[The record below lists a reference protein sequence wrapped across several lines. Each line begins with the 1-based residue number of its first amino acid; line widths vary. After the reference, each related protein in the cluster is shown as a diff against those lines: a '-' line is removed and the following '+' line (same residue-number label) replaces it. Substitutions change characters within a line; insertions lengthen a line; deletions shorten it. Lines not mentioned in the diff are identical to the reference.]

1 MITLRQHIELTGLI
15 KDESALQ
22 TYLKSLGPVESVILS
37 RQIQE
42 TYPLK
47 KIEVDYDS
55 LPFKAHTKVFDLVLG
70 QFIMIEQIFTGKE
83 DIPKHLFDYAVLRLI
98 LRPKHHTEFD
108 NTNKKEE
115 EENSNAILDLDAQT
129 AISVLADFVEDRN
142 KTLFTE
148 FAGVFYE
155 VKEGEEEEEKKED
168 EETQESTFEY
178 KFKEQ
183 WYWYNIVR
191 RLGGENILN
200 YDKVYML
207 KMEAVLP
214 ELSFLIQKAKV
225 DKAQE
230 FRNRAGRG
238 L

>member
-1 MITLRQHIELTGLI
+1 MITLRQHIEITSFS
-15 KDESALQ
+15 KDETALRN
-22 TYLKSLGPVESVILS
+22 YSRSLGPLESVMLS
-37 RQIQE
+37 RDIKE

-47 KIEVDYDS
+47 KIDVDYES
-55 LPFKAHTKVFDLVLG
+55 LPFNAHKRVFDLVLG
-70 QFIMIEQIFTGKE
+70 QFIMVEQAFTGKE
-83 DIPKHLFDYAVLRLI
+83 DIPPHLFDYAVLRLI
-98 LRPKHHTEFD
+98 LRPKHHIEFD

-115 EENSNAILDLDAQT
+115 EENSNAILNLDVET
-129 AISVLADFVEDRN
+129 AISILADFVEDRN
-142 KTLFTE
+142 KTLFTD

-155 VKEGEEEEEKKED
+155 VRDGEADNEKEEEEN
-168 EETQESTFEY
+168 QESNFEY

-207 KMEAVLP
+207 KMESVLP
-214 ELSFLIQKAKV
+214 ELSFLIQKAKL

-230 FRNRAGRG
+230 FRNRVSRG